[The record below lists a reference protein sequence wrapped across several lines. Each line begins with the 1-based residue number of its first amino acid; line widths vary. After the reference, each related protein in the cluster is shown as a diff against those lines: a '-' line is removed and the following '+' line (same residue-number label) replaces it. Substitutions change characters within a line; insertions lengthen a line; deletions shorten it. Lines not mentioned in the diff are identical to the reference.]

1 MHTNTALSLKLYA
14 RRRRAQV
21 LKPAAATSAP
31 SVTSRPTKVHFS
43 DASIRRATSSSSPVR
58 ISLASSR
65 SRASIPLP
73 TRLERPL
80 FREVDAETLAA
91 ASPEMKGLPVDYIRD
106 ALETIGARWATLYLL
121 ISIAFLTFSKDA
133 FGPCLDS
140 HPAHGYCLFF
150 RTSQGGPS
158 DCLHC

>member
-1 MHTNTALSLKLYA
+1 MIFKNIKNYFAAHPSSIGCTVHTNTALSLKSYA

-43 DASIRRATSSSSPVR
+43 DASIRRATSSSLPVR

-91 ASPEMKGLPVDYIRD
+91 ASPEMKGLPVNYIRD
-106 ALETIGARWATLYLL
+106 ALETIGAR
-121 ISIAFLTFSKDA
+121 
-133 FGPCLDS
+133 
-140 HPAHGYCLFF
+140 
-150 RTSQGGPS
+150 
-158 DCLHC
+158 